1 MTEKGAVPR
10 RIDWAIDTLAV
21 RPDERLLEIGCGSG
35 VAAALVAERLR
46 DGTITAIDRSA
57 KAIAAA
63 TKRNASA
70 IKAGRVALRSEAL
83 ADVDTEGEPF
93 DKILAINVNLFWTGP
108 ATAEL
113 ERIRAL
119 LKPGGR
125 LFLFYEPPD
134 PSRARRIAER
144 VGASLAAAAFAV
156 DRIVADGMSLVCI
169 VGEPP

>member
-1 MTEKGAVPR
+1 VTAKGAVPR
-10 RIDWAIDTLAV
+10 RIEWAVSTLAV
-21 RPDERLLEIGCGSG
+21 RPDERLLEIGRGGG

-63 TKRNASA
+63 GKRNASA
-70 IKAGRVALRSEAL
+70 IEAGRVALRTAAL
-83 ADVDTEGEPF
+83 AEVDIEGEPF
-93 DKILAINVNLFWTGP
+93 DTIFAINVNVFWTGP

-113 ERIRAL
+113 DRIRAL
-119 LKPGGR
+119 LKPEGR

-134 PSRARRIAER
+134 PAGAQQVAET
-144 VGASLAAAAFAV
+144 VSASLSAAGFAV
-156 DRIVADGMSLVCI
+156 NRVTGDGMSLVCI